1 MKDQTYLTIVVSYF
15 NLRFFED
22 TLKSLILQE
31 DQNFKILIGN
41 DKSPEN
47 PEHIIEKYQKNR
59 LIDYI
64 VFDENMGG
72 KDLTLQW
79 KRCLE
84 HVDTPYFMI
93 LGDDDMI
100 SENATKEINR
110 TIQETEGLYNVFRL
124 CIQRIDENGEKI
136 SNIIRYKDNE
146 TSTSFIVKRAK
157 NEVISSLGEY
167 IFSTQ
172 EYKKVGIKSFPKAFY
187 SDNMMVLEISNF
199 KAIKNVDNAISF
211 IRVSKHSF
219 SGNSDNEIHI
229 RDAAALFHYELV
241 EKYSDKFSNN
251 ELKYFLPYIFYGYKN
266 KILSINLSK
275 VLKLVFKFKGVDILV
290 KILIQ
295 KMKRA

>member
-1 MKDQTYLTIVVSYF
+1 MKDQTYLTIVISYF

-47 PEHIIEKYQKNR
+47 PAHIIEKYQKDR
-59 LIDYI
+59 LIDYV
-64 VFDENMGG
+64 VFEDNMGG

-79 KRCLE
+79 KRCLDY
-84 HVDTPYFMI
+84 VNTPYFMI

-100 SENATKEINR
+100 SENTTKEFNK
-110 TIQETEGLYNVFRL
+110 TIQETEKQYNVFRL
-124 CIQRIDENGEKI
+124 CIQRINEQGEKI
-136 SNIIRYKDNE
+136 SDLIRYKDNE

-157 NEVISSLGEY
+157 NEVVSSLGEY

-199 KAIKNVDNAISF
+199 KTIKNIDKAISL

-219 SGNSDNEIHI
+219 SGNSDNEVHI
-229 RDAAALFHYELV
+229 RDAAALFHYELL
-241 EKYSDKFSNN
+241 EKHSDKFSNN

-266 KILSINLSK
+266 KILPINLSK
-275 VLKLVFKFKGVDILV
+275 VLKWVFRFKGVDILV

-295 KMKRA
+295 RMKRA